1 MKACELHHQ
10 LQGNPPAPMLDQS
23 ASCTLLRSGEE
34 LRAVTL
40 PSDRRHSGSRVST

>member
-1 MKACELHHQ
+1 MQASELRVQ
-10 LQGNPPAPMLDQS
+10 LQGNRPAPMLDRP